1 VSTAARHAAARAL
14 LGLLLLA
21 VPLLPAEA
29 APKKPKPAPTA
40 SAPAT
45 VGDLAGR
52 KVEVRAD
59 GGAVGAGPAQAMRNY
74 RQFLELQNADPKMRA
89 EALRRLADLNL
100 ETGELDRMSSEV
112 SAIDLGGAEA
122 IRLYATLLKAYPDY
136 ARNDQVLYQLARA
149 YETTGQVELALATLD
164 RIVARF
170 PNARDIAEV
179 QFRRGE
185 ILFSARR
192 YKDAQAAYEK
202 VVARGPDGSTF
213 YDQSLYKQGWSLF
226 KQSLN
231 EECLRPFAAVLDRL
245 LLDRRRAGKAR
256 AWESLSRPE
265 RELSEDTL
273 RVMSIA
279 FSYQEG
285 AKSLDALV
293 AARGVP
299 PYAWL
304 MYSRLG
310 DLYVQKQ
317 RYQDAASTYRAF
329 VARDPVDEHA
339 PTLSD
344 QAIAAY
350 SKGGFADLVVE
361 GKAEYVRSYG
371 LQTAFWKGRER
382 RNYPQVVQALKTN
395 LHDLAEYY
403 HAVAQKSKLLP
414 DYANAARWYR
424 DYLAS
429 FPDSPDAADTNYLLA
444 DALFESHQYADAAAE
459 YEHTAYGFPRN
470 ARSAEAGYAA
480 LVAYQKQEDALAP
493 AAKPPV
499 HAKATES
506 GVHFATIFPQHPESG
521 GVLTR
526 AAQDVFAAKDLPRA
540 ITLAET
546 VLAHEP
552 AVDAAK
558 QRISWTIIG
567 QSQFELGEF
576 AKAEAGFGKALALT
590 PASAPEHADLN
601 ERLAAAIYKQGDAHR
616 QAGDQVA
623 AAADFLRVVNLAG
636 GSKVVPTAL
645 YDAAAAYINA
655 QKWNEAISALEA
667 YRRDYPKGEYAHDVT
682 TKLAIAYVEAGR
694 GAQAAAEFERI
705 AQLPGEDAAVTRE
718 AVQRAADLYAAAGN
732 VDKSRAMLELFV
744 QRFPTPLV
752 DAEEA
757 RAKLVEQYGK
767 AGNAERVRY
776 WQAEL
781 VRADAAGGAAR
792 TERTRTLASAIRLQQ
807 ATPARDAFR
816 AVRLGSPLKKSLAA
830 KKTAMEAALKGYK
843 DVVEYGVASTTTAA
857 TFEMA
862 ELYRTLAKDL
872 MGSDRPAKLS
882 ADEREQYDSLLEE
895 QAYPFEEQ
903 AITIHEVNAVRAAQG
918 FFDEGVRKSFRALAE
933 MKPARY
939 GKTEQF
945 GELQRAIE
953 LPAGERVAPD
963 AVAGLTRGVA
973 AALSGNNSE
982 AEIEFKLLEQQYP
995 TLAEASYNLGIVAR
1009 NAGELDVAAD
1019 ALRRATE
1026 RAPGRAED
1034 WDQLGL
1040 ALRLAGR
1047 FSEARAAYDRA
1058 TQLAPDYAPAHRNLA
1073 VLLDVYLGD
1082 AGAAL
1087 PEYERYQQLAGE
1099 SKQLSGWLAEVRR
1112 RANPKGPAPAESAAG
1127 AGAEAAAGA
1136 AAPDQGAKP

>member
-1 VSTAARHAAARAL
+1 MNAPRLLAL
-14 LGLLLLA
+14 AVALLA
-21 VPLLPAEA
+21 VPLLPAGA
-29 APKKPKPAPTA
+29 ASKKHKAA
-40 SAPAT
+40 AAAHGPAT
-45 VGDLAGR
+45 VGDLASR
-52 KVEVRAD
+52 TVAVHPD
-59 GGAVGAGPAQAMRNY
+59 GGTVGASPAQAMRNY

-100 ETGELDRMSSEV
+100 ESGELDRMSSEV
-112 SAIDLGGAEA
+112 SAVDMGGAEA
-122 IRLYATLLKAYPDY
+122 IRLYSTLLKAYPDY
-136 ARNDQVLYQLARA
+136 PRNDQVLYQLARA

-164 RIVARF
+164 RIVARY

-192 YKDAQAAYEK
+192 YHDAQSAYEQ

-213 YDQSLYKQGWSLF
+213 YDQSLYKQGWSMF

-231 EECLRPFAAVLDRL
+231 EDCLRPFATVLDRL
-245 LLDRRRAGKAR
+245 LLDRRHAGKAR
-256 AWESLSRPE
+256 VWESLSRPE
-265 RELSEDTL
+265 RELAEDTL

-279 FSYQEG
+279 FSYQDG

-361 GKAEYVRSYG
+361 GKAEYVKSYG
-371 LQTAFWKGRER
+371 FQTAFWKGRDR
-382 RNYPQVVQALKTN
+382 KDYPQLVQSLKTN

-429 FPDSPDAADTNYLLA
+429 FPDSPDAAETNYLLA

-459 YEHTAYGFPRN
+459 YEHTAYGFPRG

-480 LVAYQKQEDALAP
+480 LVSYQKQEDALP
-493 AAKPPV
+493 QAARAPV

-506 GVHFATIFPQHPESG
+506 GVHFATIFPQHPEAG

-526 AAQDVFAAKDLPRA
+526 AAQDVFAAHDLPRA
-540 ITLAET
+540 ISLAEAL
-546 VLAHEP
+546 LARQP
-552 AVDAAK
+552 PVDAAK
-558 QRISWTIIG
+558 QRIAWTIVG
-567 QSQFELGEF
+567 QSQFELGDF
-576 AKAEAGFGKALALT
+576 AKSEAGFGKALALT
-590 PASAPEHADLN
+590 AANAPEHADLN

-655 QKWNEAISALEA
+655 KKWDEAIGALEA

-682 TKLAIAYVEAGR
+682 TKLAVAYVEAGR

-705 AQLPGEDAAVTRE
+705 AQQPGEDAAVTRE

-732 VDKSRAMLELFV
+732 TEKSRAMLEQFV

-757 RAKLVEQYGK
+757 RAKLIELYGK
-767 AGNAERVRY
+767 SGNAERVRY

-781 VRADAAGGAAR
+781 VRADASGGAAR
-792 TERTRTLASAIRLQQ
+792 TERTRTLASAIRLAQ
-807 ATPARDAFR
+807 AAPARDAFR
-816 AVRLGSPLKKSLAA
+816 AVHLGSPLKKSLAA
-830 KKTAMEAALKGYK
+830 KKSAMEAALKGYK

-872 MGSDRPAKLS
+872 MASDRPAKLS
-882 ADEREQYDSLLEE
+882 KDEREQYDSLLEE

-903 AITIHEVNAVRAAQG
+903 SIAIHEVNTKRAAEG
-918 FFDEGVRKSFRALAE
+918 FFDEGVRNSFRALAE
-933 MKPARY
+933 LKPARY
-939 GKTEQF
+939 GKTEEF
-945 GELQRAIE
+945 GDLQRSIDA
-953 LPAGERVAPD
+953 PAGERVPPD

-973 AALSGNNSE
+973 AALAGKNSE

-995 TLAEASYNLGIVAR
+995 QYSEASYDLGIVAR
-1009 NAGELDVAAD
+1009 NGGELDLAAD

-1026 RAPGRAED
+1026 RAPARAED

-1040 ALRLAGR
+1040 ALRLAGH

-1073 VLLDVYLGD
+1073 VLLDVYLDD

-1112 RANPKGPAPAESAAG
+1112 RANPKGPSAPQPGPEPGQGDGATAPAPA
-1127 AGAEAAAGA
+1127 
-1136 AAPDQGAKP
+1136 QGAKP